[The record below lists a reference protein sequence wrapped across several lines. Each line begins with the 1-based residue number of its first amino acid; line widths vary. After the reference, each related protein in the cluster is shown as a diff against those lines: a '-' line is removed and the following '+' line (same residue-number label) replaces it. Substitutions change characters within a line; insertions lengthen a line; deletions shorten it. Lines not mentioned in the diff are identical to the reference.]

1 MKLVVFHTYLRVDK
15 TLLLLCFP
23 LPSPTRR
30 RRLDFISFF
39 CYKCHYSLT
48 PVFKRYEKQQK
59 SVFGFCSSKKQKL
72 LEIRA
77 DSTII

>member
-23 LPSPTRR
+23 LPSSTRR

-39 CYKCHYSLT
+39 FINVIT
-48 PVFKRYEKQQK
+48 R
-59 SVFGFCSSKKQKL
+59 
-72 LEIRA
+72 
-77 DSTII
+77 